1 MSEKKGFF
9 KSLFAGKK
17 SGGCC
22 DFEIVE
28 ETEESRGCCC
38 AGEHGDEGEEKTSGI
53 DGTMSIKILGSGCKN
68 CVTLAENVKLALSQ
82 MGLQANVE
90 KVADLSAITGY
101 GVMSIPALVINEK
114 VVSGGKVLK
123 PGEIVKILEKVR

>member
-38 AGEHGDEGEEKTSGI
+38 AGEHGDAGEENTLANA
-53 DGTMSIKILGSGCKN
+53 DAVSIKILGAGCKK
-68 CVTLAENVKLALSQ
+68 CETLLENTKRALAQ
-82 MGLQANVE
+82 MDLQAKVE
-90 KVADLSAITGY
+90 KVTDLSAITGY